1 MIAVNTA
8 LILALL
14 YLVAGLVFAFFFLG
28 KGIEKVDP
36 AAHGSGR
43 GFRLIILP
51 GTIALW
57 PLLLKKWMNVKTINH
72 DEAAS

>member
-1 MIAVNTA
+1 MITVKTA
-8 LILALL
+8 LILALV
-14 YLVAGLVFAFFFLG
+14 YLVAGFVFAIFFLK
-28 KGIEKVDP
+28 KGIEKVDT
-36 AAHGSGR
+36 AAQHTGW

-57 PLLLKKWMNVKTINH
+57 PLLLNKWINVNKTNH